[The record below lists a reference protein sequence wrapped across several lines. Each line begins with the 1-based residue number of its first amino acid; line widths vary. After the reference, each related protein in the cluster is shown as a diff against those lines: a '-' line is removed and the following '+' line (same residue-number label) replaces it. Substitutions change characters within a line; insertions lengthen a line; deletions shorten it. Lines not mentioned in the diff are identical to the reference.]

1 MVVTDPV
8 MIVMVVAEDT
18 VMTGT
23 LQEGVS
29 VSTAGSK
36 AKVALMG
43 LVLAV
48 VLRGVTVDV
57 TVDVMAGVIAAD
69 LILA

>member
-1 MVVTDPV
+1 

-18 VMTGT
+18 VMTGA

-29 VSTAGSK
+29 VSTAGYK

-43 LVLAV
+43 PVLAV
-48 VLRGVTVDV
+48 VLRGVTMDVTVDV